1 MNKKELLLLFLFLI
15 SPLLSLPFI
24 LVGMYERRKASFVY
38 FSLFMGLFSFLTYP
52 ASDLF
57 RHFENYDYYKNLPF
71 SYFIETLPGDIFT
84 QLLSYGSA
92 NLGIPYEF
100 NRLFTMTVFFLL
112 IFFVFNQIIDKA
124 TVSYNKREI
133 FIRLLIFLFTVS
145 YFTALIGVRSGFA
158 LSFFLVGL
166 YYWLDCKRMKIAFF
180 FFILAT
186 SIHYSMAI
194 FTIGILL
201 LSRVRQHKWTL
212 FIYAS
217 LLVILSAFLIQQL
230 ENYLLLFDLN
240 TQASYLG
247 DGIWGTG
254 GTANKSFRG
263 LVFNWLMRISIVP
276 FFILWYNNISNAN
289 PWSRCLTA
297 LILLYV
303 LFFNFVTISS
313 RIFLILGGTLGLY
326 VTWLESFK
334 MKKNRYV
341 NIFFIFSVLFFT
353 TQLYAQRDFVRVSE
367 YRRLVLPVPYI
378 LTQHYEIN
386 SVYRSLDYEDL
397 IRR

>member
-1 MNKKELLLLFLFLI
+1 MDKKNLLLLFLFLI

-180 FFILAT
+180 FL
-186 SIHYSMAI
+186 
-194 FTIGILL
+194 
-201 LSRVRQHKWTL
+201 
-212 FIYAS
+212 
-217 LLVILSAFLIQQL
+217 
-230 ENYLLLFDLN
+230 YLLLQSIIRWRFLLSEYYCC
-240 TQASYLG
+240 QGFGS
-247 DGIWGTG
+247 
-254 GTANKSFRG
+254 
-263 LVFNWLMRISIVP
+263 IS
-276 FFILWYNNISNAN
+276 
-289 PWSRCLTA
+289 
-297 LILLYV
+297 
-303 LFFNFVTISS
+303 
-313 RIFLILGGTLGLY
+313 GLY
-326 VTWLESFK
+326 LYMHRYWL
-334 MKKNRYV
+334 
-341 NIFFIFSVLFFT
+341 FS
-353 TQLYAQRDFVRVSE
+353 
-367 YRRLVLPVPYI
+367 
-378 LTQHYEIN
+378 QH
-386 SVYRSLDYEDL
+386 S
-397 IRR
+397 